1 MILRCTTM
9 AIFIALSVLPAAAQ
23 EIAGAQIPQTIGDK
37 TVTLLT
43 LGFKFPLYYAA
54 NGAVTGDGT
63 AVGLAQYFTPKET
76 GRWWVENDQLCQ
88 KFPTWYKG
96 KTFCF
101 SLKSAGKNR
110 LNWTRDDGFSGKA
123 LISS

>member
-1 MILRCTTM
+1 MYLRAMLTVVFGFVV
-9 AIFIALSVLPAAAQ
+9 AGHVAAQ
-23 EIAGAQIPQTIGDK
+23 EIDGTEIPSTIGNK
-37 TVTLLT
+37 TVTLIT

-54 NGAVTGDGT
+54 SGSVSGDGS
-63 AVGLAQYFTPKET
+63 AVGLAKYFNPMET

-101 SLKSAGKNR
+101 TLKSVGENR

-123 LISS
+123 LISG